1 MPIIEWTQDFSI
13 GNDEL
18 DDQHKQWLD
27 IYNKAHDR
35 MMDPDEIN
43 FAKTGIEAL
52 KEMKAYGEFHFSKE
66 EAVMSE
72 AGFPK
77 FELHRK
83 MHRAFS
89 NEIDGMMKDLEA
101 GTHVLNSEV
110 IKRIENWLR
119 HHILKEDMKFRL
131 FIDEQGQ

>member
-1 MPIIEWTQDFSI
+1 MYGIAITERFIASV
-13 GNDEL
+13 
-18 DDQHKQWLD
+18 
-27 IYNKAHDR
+27 
-35 MMDPDEIN
+35 DEIN